1 MFVVINEL
9 FVADENRAVFE
20 RNFAASMKGT
30 LPEVYGLCGARLQ
43 RPTESDRGYL
53 SILEFTDEQAYSA
66 YLESNAFQAA
76 HHWPD
81 HAPIDGNRLSTY
93 EVLTDI
99 EPRREIPTA

>member
-9 FVADENRAVFE
+9 FVADENRTVFE
-20 RNFAASMKGT
+20 VNFAASMRGT
-30 LPEVYGLCGARLQ
+30 LKDVDGLCGARLLQ
-43 RPTESDRGYL
+43 PAEPDHGYL
-53 SILEFTDEQAYSA
+53 SILEFTDAGAYSA
-66 YLESNAFQAA
+66 YLESEAFRAA

-99 EPRREIPTA
+99 DRRSQLPG